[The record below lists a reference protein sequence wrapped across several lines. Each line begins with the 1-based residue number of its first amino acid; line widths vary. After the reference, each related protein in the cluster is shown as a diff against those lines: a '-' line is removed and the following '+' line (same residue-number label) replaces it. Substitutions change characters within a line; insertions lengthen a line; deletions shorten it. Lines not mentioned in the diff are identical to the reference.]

1 MSIEDV
7 DYLYKNSIK
16 ESSIILVDSSNRDKS
31 VYKKP
36 NSYTLEFLQPFKFVY
51 GVEILDSSVPRTM
64 YIIDSNNDTLCFYTT
79 TDNEYEIK
87 LDHRDYTLED
97 FISEIN
103 QKLGHTDNNGI
114 PTIQAIQAYSVSI
127 PASDVSKIFFSNSET
142 GETDS
147 DKFYILA
154 FKSNM
159 RETIGLDEN
168 TISNSSDY
176 FQITDDEAETISSSI
191 SSSISSIYTNEQII
205 NGTFKSGTGRGDN
218 GKYEIPSTFST
229 TQNLQMPG
237 LVNLLG
243 DRYIKLRSDT
253 IEQHLHSS
261 VSASV
266 NPIGLGLFKLGVS
279 GYVDS
284 RFDFINVKYREFHP
298 IGKLASI
305 DFRFETLDGNLYDF
319 KGVNHNFL
327 LNIKFLTPIQQRDK
341 VDYVINPNYNPNLLE
356 YKKLQYEKYDSD
368 EDIENTTADFKNTFL
383 KNEKKYDYSSDEDL
397 QYVSNES
404 DDDDEDDESGEDIHS
419 SSSNEEITNDLN
431 FKQNRTIFHPVNY
444 DKI

>member
-31 VYKKP
+31 VYKKS

-79 TDNEYEIK
+79 TDNEYEMK

-103 QKLGHTDNNGI
+103 QKLGHADNNGI

-127 PASDVSKIFFSNSET
+127 PASDVSKIFFSNNHNTNE
-142 GETDS
+142 
-147 DKFYILA
+147 FYILA

-176 FQITDDEAETISSSI
+176 VQITDGEATTIRTSNSST
-191 SSSISSIYTNEQII
+191 YTNEQII
-205 NGTFKSGTGRGDN
+205 NGTFKSGTGKGDN
-218 GKYEIPSTFST
+218 GKYEISSTFSSK
-229 TQNLQMPG
+229 QNLQMPG

-404 DDDDEDDESGEDIHS
+404 DDDNDESGEDIHS
-419 SSSNEEITNDLN
+419 SSSNEEIRNDLN
-431 FKQNRTIFHPVNY
+431 FKQNRTIFHPVNL

>member
-79 TDNEYEIK
+79 TSVEYEME

-103 QKLGHTDNNGI
+103 QKLSTNSDNI
-114 PTIQAIQAYSVSI
+114 IKRIQAYSVSI
-127 PASDVSKIFFSNSET
+127 PASDVSKIFFSNSVT
-142 GETDS
+142 GEADS

-168 TISNSSDY
+168 TISNSLDY
-176 FQITDDEAETISSSI
+176 DQITDAEAGTISSSN
-191 SSSISSIYTNEQII
+191 STYTNEQII
-205 NGTFKSGTGRGDN
+205 NGTFKSGKSKGDHD
-218 GKYEIPSTFST
+218 KYEIAGTYT
-229 TQNLQMPG
+229 DKQNLQMPG

-419 SSSNEEITNDLN
+419 SSSNEEIRNDLN

>member
-79 TDNEYEIK
+79 TNNEYEMK

-103 QKLGHTDNNGI
+103 QKLGHTDNHD
-114 PTIQAIQAYSVSI
+114 TIKAIQAYSVSI
-127 PASDVSKIFFSNSET
+127 PASDVSKIFFSNNHNTNE
-142 GETDS
+142 
-147 DKFYILA
+147 FYILA

-176 FQITDDEAETISSSI
+176 DQITDGEADSIRTSNSST
-191 SSSISSIYTNEQII
+191 YTNEQII
-205 NGTFKSGTGRGDN
+205 NGTFKSGTGMGDD
-218 GKYEIPSTFST
+218 GKYEISSTFSNK
-229 TQNLQMPG
+229 QNLQMPG

-327 LNIKFLTPIQQRDK
+327 LNIKFLTPIQKRDK

-404 DDDDEDDESGEDIHS
+404 DDDEDDESGEDIHS
-419 SSSNEEITNDLN
+419 SSSNEEIRNDLN

>member
-64 YIIDSNNDTLCFYTT
+64 YIIDSNNDTLYFYTT
-79 TDNEYEIK
+79 TDNEYEMK

-103 QKLGHTDNNGI
+103 QKLGHTDND
-114 PTIQAIQAYSVSI
+114 PTIKTIQAYSVSI
-127 PASDVSKIFFSNSET
+127 PASDVSKIFFSSSYTLENGDTASYE
-142 GETDS
+142 
-147 DKFYILA
+147 FYILA

-176 FQITDDEAETISSSI
+176 YQITDGEAETISSST
-191 SSSISSIYTNEQII
+191 SSTYTKEQII
-205 NGTFKSGTGRGDN
+205 NGTFKSGSGRGDV

-404 DDDDEDDESGEDIHS
+404 DDDEDDESGEDIHS
-419 SSSNEEITNDLN
+419 SSSNEEIRNDLN

>member
-64 YIIDSNNDTLCFYTT
+64 YIIDSNNDTLCFYTKT
-79 TDNEYEIK
+79 ANEYEMK

-103 QKLGHTDNNGI
+103 QKLSTHNDA
-114 PTIQAIQAYSVSI
+114 TIQAIQAYSVSI
-127 PASDVSKIFFSNSET
+127 PASDVSKIFFSNSVTSEA
-142 GETDS
+142 DS

-168 TISNSSDY
+168 TISNSTDY
-176 FQITDDEAETISSSI
+176 VQITKTDLDNSATDEYTIRSNNST
-191 SSSISSIYTNEQII
+191 YTDEQII
-205 NGTFKSGTGRGDN
+205 NGTFKSGTGRGDD

-229 TQNLQMPG
+229 KQNLQMPG

-404 DDDDEDDESGEDIHS
+404 DDDEDDESGEDIHS
-419 SSSNEEITNDLN
+419 SSSNEEIRNDLN

>member
-36 NSYTLEFLQPFKFVY
+36 NSYTLEFIQPFKFVY

-64 YIIDSNNDTLCFYTT
+64 YIIDSNNDTLFFFTSVS
-79 TDNEYEIK
+79 EYEMK

-103 QKLGHTDNNGI
+103 QKLGHIDNHD
-114 PTIQAIQAYSVSI
+114 TIQAIQAYSVSI
-127 PASDVSKIFFSNSET
+127 PASDVSKIFFSNNNS
-142 GETDS
+142 GIDVS
-147 DKFYILA
+147 HKFYILA

-176 FQITDDEAETISSSI
+176 DQITDGEADSIRTSNSST
-191 SSSISSIYTNEQII
+191 YTNEQII
-205 NGTFKSGTGRGDN
+205 NGTFKSGIGMGDD
-218 GKYEIPSTFST
+218 GKYEISSTFSNK
-229 TQNLQMPG
+229 QNLQMPG

-327 LNIKFLTPIQQRDK
+327 LNIKFLTPIQKRDK

-404 DDDDEDDESGEDIHS
+404 DDDEDDESGEDIHS
-419 SSSNEEITNDLN
+419 SSSNEEIRNDLN

>member
-64 YIIDSNNDTLCFYTT
+64 YIIDSNNDTLYFYTT
-79 TDNEYEIK
+79 ASEYEMK

-103 QKLGHTDNNGI
+103 QKLGHTDND
-114 PTIQAIQAYSVSI
+114 PTIKTIQAYSVSI

-142 GETDS
+142 GEDDS
-147 DKFYILA
+147 PATKKFYILA

-168 TISNSSDY
+168 TISNSLDY
-176 FQITDDEAETISSSI
+176 DQITDGEVETISSS
-191 SSSISSIYTNEQII
+191 SSSNSTYTNEQIK
-205 NGTFKSGTGRGDN
+205 NGTFKSGKSKGDHD
-218 GKYEIPSTFST
+218 KYEIAGTYTDKQS
-229 TQNLQMPG
+229 LQMPG

-419 SSSNEEITNDLN
+419 SSSNEEIRNDLN

>member
-64 YIIDSNNDTLCFYTT
+64 YIIDSNNDTLFFFTSVS
-79 TDNEYEIK
+79 EYEMK

-103 QKLGHTDNNGI
+103 QKLGHTGNNT
-114 PTIQAIQAYSVSI
+114 TIKAIQAYSVSI
-127 PASDVSKIFFSNSET
+127 PASDVSKIFFSNNNS
-142 GETDS
+142 GIDVS
-147 DKFYILA
+147 HKFYILA

-176 FQITDDEAETISSSI
+176 DQITDGEADSIRTSNSST
-191 SSSISSIYTNEQII
+191 YTNEQII
-205 NGTFKSGTGRGDN
+205 NGTFKSGTGMGDD
-218 GKYEIPSTFST
+218 GKYEISSTFSDK
-229 TQNLQMPG
+229 QNLQMPG

-404 DDDDEDDESGEDIHS
+404 DDDEDDESGEDIHS
-419 SSSNEEITNDLN
+419 SSSNEEIRNDLN

>member
-79 TDNEYEIK
+79 TSVEYEME

-103 QKLGHTDNNGI
+103 QKLSTNSDNRI
-114 PTIQAIQAYSVSI
+114 KTIQAYSVSI
-127 PASDVSKIFFSNSET
+127 PASDVSKIFFSSSYTLENGDPASYE
-142 GETDS
+142 
-147 DKFYILA
+147 FYILA

-176 FQITDDEAETISSSI
+176 DQITDVEAGTISSSI
-191 SSSISSIYTNEQII
+191 SSTYTNEQII

-218 GKYEIPSTFST
+218 DKYEIPSTFST

-419 SSSNEEITNDLN
+419 SSSNEEIRNDLN